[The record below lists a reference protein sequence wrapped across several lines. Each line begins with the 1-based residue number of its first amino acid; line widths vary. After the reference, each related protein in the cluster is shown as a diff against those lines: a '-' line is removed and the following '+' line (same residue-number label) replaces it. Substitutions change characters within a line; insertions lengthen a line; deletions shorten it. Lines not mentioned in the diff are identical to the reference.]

1 MTVDD
6 SASMRQVGGVVARRG
21 AGCEVIEAADG
32 KDALSKPKDREAHLF
47 LTGIDMA
54 GIDGL
59 ELARRLRAMPEH
71 EFVPI
76 VPPATE
82 SHPEKKAGGKAAGA
96 TAWIATPFNPDQLLA
111 DGKKV
116 VR

>member
-1 MTVDD
+1 
-6 SASMRQVGGVVARRG
+6 
-21 AGCEVIEAADG
+21 
-32 KDALSKPKDREAHLF
+32 
-47 LTGIDMA
+47 
-54 GIDGL
+54 
-59 ELARRLRAMPEH
+59 MPEH